1 MYVPQTP
8 VGVMCVLD
16 DTCATMHA
24 VSEGADQKFL
34 GKLTGAV
41 GNHEHYQNFRYS
53 MYYPNLTVWF

>member
-1 MYVPQTP
+1 MLHKWFVTNVTFMLQSP

-24 VSEGADQKFL
+24 VSDGADQKFL

-41 GNHEHYQNFRYS
+41 GSHQHYQSFK
-53 MYYPNLTVWF
+53 